1 MENISNLVRYGSE
14 MEIKIRKTIFIEKRD
29 IYGHFKEQRKA
40 LENLKKDSQLDILER
55 EDKDYK
61 IITIKIKQ

>member
-40 LENLKKDSQLDILER
+40 LENLS
-55 EDKDYK
+55 
-61 IITIKIKQ
+61 